1 MTNSTSIQL
10 GKRIDTAFPQW
21 QPTQWEDYLKLR
33 DAPTE
38 EIIGLFF
45 NQGYLFIDMGN
56 EGINH
61 ARFNNIFTM
70 LFFIWFAR
78 QTGGI
83 FDDLGGCLIEK
94 PNIRAASPD
103 QVFYIGEGSPQWQ
116 EGEPRRINLDNWRGN
131 NGGAAFWFNQQIANL

>member
-10 GKRIDTAFPQW
+10 TKRLNSAFPQW
-21 QPTQWEDYLKLR
+21 QPATWEDYLRLR

-38 EIIGLFF
+38 EMSGLFF

-61 ARFNNIFTM
+61 ARFNNLFTM

-78 QTGGI
+78 QTGVI
-83 FDDLGGCLIEK
+83 FDDLGDCLI
-94 PNIRAASPD
+94 
-103 QVFYIGEGSPQWQ
+103 
-116 EGEPRRINLDNWRGN
+116 
-131 NGGAAFWFNQQIANL
+131 